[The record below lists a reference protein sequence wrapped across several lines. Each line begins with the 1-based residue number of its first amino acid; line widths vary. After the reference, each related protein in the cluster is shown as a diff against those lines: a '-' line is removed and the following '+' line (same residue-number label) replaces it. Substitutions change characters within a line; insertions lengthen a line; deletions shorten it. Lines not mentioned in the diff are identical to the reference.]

1 MVEEVVCAE
10 VLNEVGDDERQRR
23 RGDEPSSLVRQ
34 ADAMLADGDSGDDA
48 DERTTD
54 RRIKSVLAV
63 ATVVAVIVF
72 LIGAVVL
79 LHLILLCIYQ

>member
-1 MVEEVVCAE
+1 VVEEVVCAE
-10 VLNEVGDDERQRR
+10 VLNEGGDDERQRR

-48 DERTTD
+48 DADERTTD

-63 ATVVAVIVF
+63 ATVVVVIVF
-72 LIGAVVL
+72 
-79 LHLILLCIYQ
+79 